1 MTKVPPATK
10 PRPNRSWIGPV
21 ADLESHLP
29 AEWWRE
35 LFDALYLRTDGDV
48 VENDAN
54 THREIDLLIAAT
66 GIEPG
71 DRVLDLCCGQGRHVL
86 ELARRGYTDLIG
98 VDRSRYL
105 VRLARRRAARLGR
118 KILFRESDARTFRIR
133 DGLVDCVAVM
143 GNSFGYFADE
153 NDDRKVLDSIKR
165 ALTSEGKVALDITD
179 GDWMREHFEPR
190 SWEWIDQNH
199 FVCRERSLSADRD
212 RLISREVVVHAER
225 GVIADQFYAER
236 LYSRDRILK
245 LVADAGFKGVE
256 IHDTVEA
263 QSDRGQDL
271 GMMAY
276 RIFLTAT
283 APRKATPKVRARA
296 TTNVTVLMGDPRLPD
311 SVKKGGHF
319 NEEDF
324 ETVRRLKEALG
335 SLDGFKFEYLDS
347 HPTLIADL
355 RAKRPDL
362 VLNLCDEGFGN
373 DAFKELHIPA
383 ILEMLDVPYTGAGP
397 ACLSHCYDKA
407 LVRAVAAALDIPTPV
422 ETYMRPDDQSATIP
436 SVFPALIKPNFG
448 DSSIGIVKEAVIDGP
463 EALLASLA
471 RIREMLPGRP
481 VLVQEFL
488 QGREYTVGLVGNP
501 STGLRSLPILEVDYS
516 RLDAGLPPI
525 LGYESKWLPDSPYWT
540 QIGYKETDLDSD
552 SQRVMIQNA
561 SILFER
567 LACRDYAR
575 FDFRA
580 DAEGNLKLL
589 EVNPN
594 PGWCWDGKMNLMAG
608 FADMSYADL
617 LRTILEAALD
627 RYAATRETVSAAA

>member
-1 MTKVPPATK
+1 MTKAPLVAK
-10 PRPNRSWIGPV
+10 PRPNRSWTGPV

-54 THREIDLLIAAT
+54 TQREIDLLIAAT
-66 GIEPG
+66 GIKPS

-105 VRLARRRAARLGR
+105 VRLARRRATRLGR
-118 KILFRESDARTFRIR
+118 KVLFREGDARSFRVR

-153 NDDRKVLDSIKR
+153 NDDRKVLESIKR
-165 ALTSEGKVALDITD
+165 SLVSEGQVALDITD

-236 LYSRDRILK
+236 LYSHDRIVGLIEE
-245 LVADAGFKGVE
+245 AGFKGVQL
-256 IHDTVEA
+256 HDTVEA
-263 QSDRGQDL
+263 HSDRGQDL
-271 GMMAY
+271 GMMAH
-276 RIFLTAT
+276 RIFLTAV
-283 APRKATPKVRARA
+283 APRKAAPKAR
-296 TTNVTVLMGDPRLPD
+296 TRPITNVTVLLGDPRLPD
-311 SVKKGGHF
+311 TVKKGGRF

-324 ETVRRLKEALG
+324 ETVQRLKEALAEI
-335 SLDGFKFEYLDS
+335 DGFKFDYLDS

-362 VLNLCDEGFGN
+362 VLNLCDEGFAN

-383 ILEMLDVPYTGAGP
+383 ILEMLDLPYTGAGP

-422 ETYMRPDDQSATIP
+422 ETYMRSDDQSATIP

-463 EALLASLA
+463 EALLASLT

-488 QGREYTVGLVGNP
+488 QGREYTVGLLGNP
-501 STGLRSLPILEVDYS
+501 ATGLRSLPILEVDYS
-516 RLDAGLPPI
+516 RLDPGLPPI
-525 LGYESKWLPDSPYWT
+525 LGYESKWLPESPYWT
-540 QIGYKETDLDSD
+540 QVAYKETDLDGD

-567 LACRDYAR
+567 LGCRDYAR

-608 FADMSYADL
+608 FAGMSYTDM
-617 LRTILEAALD
+617 LRAILEAALD
-627 RYAATRETVSAAA
+627 RTATARETASVAA